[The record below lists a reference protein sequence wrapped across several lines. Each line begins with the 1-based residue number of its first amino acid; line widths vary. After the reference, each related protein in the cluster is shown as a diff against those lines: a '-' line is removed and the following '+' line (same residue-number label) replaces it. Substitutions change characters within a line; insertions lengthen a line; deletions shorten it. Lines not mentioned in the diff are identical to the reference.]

1 MLFKTRTFDEAPNV
15 LTVTDLTVRLAGNA
29 SAQPILDGISLQIRE
44 GETVCLVG
52 ESGSGK
58 SVTSLAVMGLLPKGA
73 LEVAGGRI
81 ELEGRNL
88 QEFSPQAMREMRASK
103 ISMIFQEPMTA
114 LNPVMRVGAQ
124 IE

>member
-58 SVTSLAVMGLLPKGA
+58 SVTSLAVMGLLP
-73 LEVAGGRI
+73 
-81 ELEGRNL
+81 
-88 QEFSPQAMREMRASK
+88 RARS
-103 ISMIFQEPMTA
+103 
-114 LNPVMRVGAQ
+114 R
-124 IE
+124 